1 MLITLIQCCTASDRN
16 VWFAVVGLRSN
27 APQSD
32 SLPSGP
38 CWSGSCGGSKPA
50 GGGGGLG
57 WLGGGGLGQ
66 EFISLLIG
74 PFDHFFQFV
83 LEFFCKRSMTREKNA
98 GLFIFALIRE
108 FGGGEG

>member
-1 MLITLIQCCTASDRN
+1 MHKI
-16 VWFAVVGLRSN
+16 VVKCS
-27 APQSD
+27 SD
-32 SLPSGP
+32 STDSLSTGVH
-38 CWSGSCGGSKPA
+38 WPA
-50 GGGGGLG
+50 GSRGGPKPMQ
-57 WLGGGGLGQ
+57 GGGLGQ

>member
-1 MLITLIQCCTASDRN
+1 MFAFQCSSHLFNVALHPIEMFGLQSLVCGQMLLSLIHCPVAR
-16 VWFAVVGLRSN
+16 G
-27 APQSD
+27 
-32 SLPSGP
+32 GP
-38 CWSGSCGGSKPA
+38 WWPGSCGGSKPA

-83 LEFFCKRSMTREKNA
+83 LEFFGFRKD
-98 GLFIFALIRE
+98 L
-108 FGGGEG
+108 